1 MRKSLLRGAGA
12 ALVLL
17 LFNALPLPGG
27 INSVSF
33 KTSRN
38 VSFY

>member
-1 MRKSLLRGAGA
+1 MEKRKSACFA
-12 ALVLL
+12 AAVAVALL
-17 LFNALPLPGG
+17 LALPACAEISG
-27 INSVSF
+27 VSF